1 MRRNPFY
8 ENGQVIGEGYIGR
21 HEEIR
26 NIMRILSQ
34 NSKNGSVV
42 VSGLTRMGKTSLIK
56 NCFDIAEKEGLLEKN
71 RIVTLCVTIST
82 VNNFSRF
89 YKKISDNLY
98 IALEDRDLLDP
109 ILERRFSKIEE
120 CLKSKG
126 GDLIYDLDDSFR
138 AILNRLRK
146 KEIKTVVLLDEFDDA
161 DRAFKYDGVDLST
174 NFQKFRD
181 YVTEA
186 DYNITF
192 ILTSRTDIS
201 VIDAS
206 LPSGSNLRGAFS
218 EIPLTGFTDDE
229 REEFFEKIREC
240 GVALSAD
247 QKKEYIW
254 YAGRSPF
261 LFSKIAYRIMMTDE
275 NLPCEDISISQIVKQ
290 CERDFEAY
298 FDSLIGFMT
307 RDELLSK
314 YIQVFFG
321 PVYDLSKKDIE
332 QLKQY
337 GYIYRIKDDLNFRD
351 MRYFDKTES
360 KLDDVYTYQTL
371 SEYFLE
377 YVRIM
382 VSRDDSLI
390 IWKELID
397 AEKALRR
404 VVEQGLKNT
413 YGSDDWMAMLKDI
426 ALNRTRGFLFDVNKA
441 DTFMKASRMTFGD
454 RVDDNLLAMISIDAL
469 GNIIKAYWNECYR
482 TMFNPPYEE
491 MTTLIRELEQLNKVR
506 NPLAHGAEEYLSIE
520 DKVTVAKYCKKINY
534 VCEKKGSSRKKN
546 K

>member
-8 ENGQVIGEGYIGR
+8 ENGQVVGEGYIGR

-34 NSKNGSVV
+34 NSKNGSIV
-42 VSGLTRMGKTSLIK
+42 VSGLTRMGKTSLVK
-56 NCFDIAEKEGLLEKN
+56 NCFDIAEKNNLLEKN
-71 RIVTLCVTIST
+71 NIVTLSVTVST
-82 VNNFSRF
+82 VNDFSQF
-89 YKKISDNLY
+89 YKRISNNLY
-98 IALEDRDLLDP
+98 MALEDRNLLDS
-109 ILERRFSKIEE
+109 ILERRFSKIEV
-120 CLKSKG
+120 CLKNKDE
-126 GDLIYDLDDSFR
+126 DLIYELDDSFR
-138 AILNRLRK
+138 AILNRLSK
-146 KEIKTVVLLDEFDDA
+146 KGIKTVALLDEFDDA
-161 DRAFKYDGVDLST
+161 RRAFKYDGVGLST

-218 EIPLTGFTDDE
+218 EISLTGFTDDE

-240 GVALSAD
+240 GVTLSPD
-247 QKKEYIW
+247 QKKKYIW

-261 LFSKIAYRIMMTDE
+261 LFSKIASRIMMTDE
-275 NLPCEDISISQIVKQ
+275 NLRSEDISISWIVKQ
-290 CERDFEAY
+290 CKRDFEAY

-314 YIQVFFG
+314 FIQVFFG

-332 QLKQY
+332 LLKQY

-351 MRYFDKTES
+351 MRYFDKAEGD
-360 KLDDVYTYQTL
+360 LDDVYTYQTL

-377 YVRIM
+377 FVRIM
-382 VSRDDSLI
+382 VNRDDSLI

-397 AEKALRR
+397 AEKALRG
-404 VVEQGLKNT
+404 VVEQGLKIT
-413 YGSDDWMAMLKDI
+413 YGPDNWMTSLKEI

-441 DTFMKASRMTFGD
+441 DTFIKASRMTFGD

-469 GNIIKAYWNECYR
+469 GNIIKAYWNECYH

-491 MTTLIRELEQLNKVR
+491 LTTLIRELEQLNKVR
-506 NPLAHGAEEYLSIE
+506 NPLAHGAENYLSIE
-520 DKVTVAKYCKKINY
+520 DKVAAENYCKKINY
-534 VCEKKGSSRKKN
+534 VCNEKNSKKRKK
-546 K
+546 

>member
-8 ENGQVIGEGYIGR
+8 ENGQVVGEGYIGR

-34 NSKNGSVV
+34 NSKNGSIV
-42 VSGLTRMGKTSLIK
+42 VSGLTRMGKTSLVK
-56 NCFDIAEKEGLLEKN
+56 NCFDIAEKNNLLEKN
-71 RIVTLCVTIST
+71 NIVTLSVTVST
-82 VNNFSRF
+82 VNDFSQF
-89 YKKISDNLY
+89 YKRISNNLY
-98 IALEDRDLLDP
+98 MALEDRNLLDS
-109 ILERRFSKIEE
+109 ILERRFSKIEV
-120 CLKSKG
+120 CLKNKDE
-126 GDLIYDLDDSFR
+126 DLIYELDDSFR
-138 AILNRLRK
+138 AILNRLSK
-146 KEIKTVVLLDEFDDA
+146 KGIKTVALLDEFDDA
-161 DRAFKYDGVDLST
+161 RRAFKYDGVGLST

-218 EIPLTGFTDDE
+218 EISLTGFTDDE

-240 GVALSAD
+240 GVTLSPD
-247 QKKEYIW
+247 QKKKYIW

-261 LFSKIAYRIMMTDE
+261 LFSKIASRIMMTDE
-275 NLPCEDISISQIVKQ
+275 NLRSEDISISWIVKQ
-290 CERDFEAY
+290 CKRDFEAY

-314 YIQVFFG
+314 FIQVFFG

-332 QLKQY
+332 LLKQY

-351 MRYFDKTES
+351 MRYFDKAEGD
-360 KLDDVYTYQTL
+360 LDDVYTYQTL

-377 YVRIM
+377 FVRIM
-382 VSRDDSLI
+382 VNRDDSLI

-397 AEKALRR
+397 AEKALRGA
-404 VVEQGLKNT
+404 VEQGLKKT
-413 YGSDDWMAMLKDI
+413 YGPDNWMTTLKEI

-469 GNIIKAYWNECYR
+469 GNIIKAYWNECYH

-491 MTTLIRELEQLNKVR
+491 LTTLIRELEQLNKVR
-506 NPLAHGAEEYLSIE
+506 NPLAHGAENYLSTE
-520 DKVTVAKYCKKINY
+520 DKVAVANYCKKINY
-534 VCEKKGSSRKKN
+534 VCNEKNSKKRKK
-546 K
+546 

>member
-8 ENGQVIGEGYIGR
+8 ENGQVVGEGYIGR

-34 NSKNGSVV
+34 NSKNGSIV
-42 VSGLTRMGKTSLIK
+42 VSGLTRMGKTSLVK
-56 NCFDIAEKEGLLEKN
+56 NCFDIAEKNNLLEKN
-71 RIVTLCVTIST
+71 NIVTLSVTVST
-82 VNNFSRF
+82 VNDFSQF
-89 YKKISDNLY
+89 YKRISNNLY
-98 IALEDRDLLDP
+98 MALEDRNLLDS
-109 ILERRFSKIEE
+109 ILERRFSKIEV
-120 CLKSKG
+120 CLKNKDE
-126 GDLIYDLDDSFR
+126 DLIYELDDSFR
-138 AILNRLRK
+138 AILNRLSK
-146 KEIKTVVLLDEFDDA
+146 KGIKTVALLDEFDDA
-161 DRAFKYDGVDLST
+161 RRAFKYDGVGLST

-218 EIPLTGFTDDE
+218 EISLTGFTDDE

-240 GVALSAD
+240 GVTLSPD
-247 QKKEYIW
+247 QKKKYIW

-261 LFSKIAYRIMMTDE
+261 LFSKIASRIMMTDE
-275 NLPCEDISISQIVKQ
+275 NIRSEDISISRIVKQ
-290 CERDFEAY
+290 CKRDFEAY

-307 RDELLSK
+307 SDELLSK
-314 YIQVFFG
+314 FIQVFFG

-332 QLKQY
+332 LLKQY

-351 MRYFDKTES
+351 MRYFDKAEGD
-360 KLDDVYTYQTL
+360 LDDVYTYQTL

-377 YVRIM
+377 FVRIM
-382 VSRDDSLI
+382 VNRDDSLI

-397 AEKALRR
+397 AEKALRG
-404 VVEQGLKNT
+404 VVEQGLKKT
-413 YGSDDWMAMLKDI
+413 YGPDNWMKTLKEI

-441 DTFMKASRMTFGD
+441 DTFIKASRMTFGD

-469 GNIIKAYWNECYR
+469 GNIIKAYWNECYH

-491 MTTLIRELEQLNKVR
+491 LTTLIRELEQLNKVR
-506 NPLAHGAEEYLSIE
+506 NPLAHGAENYLSTE
-520 DKVTVAKYCKKINY
+520 DKVAVANYCKKINY
-534 VCEKKGSSRKKN
+534 VCNEKNSKKRKK
-546 K
+546 

>member
-8 ENGQVIGEGYIGR
+8 ENGQVVGEGYIGR

-34 NSKNGSVV
+34 NSKNGSIV
-42 VSGLTRMGKTSLIK
+42 VSGLTRMGKTSLVK
-56 NCFDIAEKEGLLEKN
+56 NCFDIAEKNNLLEKN
-71 RIVTLCVTIST
+71 IIVTLSVTVST
-82 VNNFSRF
+82 VNDFSQF
-89 YKKISDNLY
+89 YKRISNNLY
-98 IALEDRDLLDP
+98 MALEDRNLLDS
-109 ILERRFSKIEE
+109 ILERRFSKIEV
-120 CLKSKG
+120 CLKNKDE
-126 GDLIYDLDDSFR
+126 DLIYELDDSFR
-138 AILNRLRK
+138 AILNRLSK
-146 KEIKTVVLLDEFDDA
+146 KGIKTVALLDEFDDA
-161 DRAFKYDGVDLST
+161 RRAFKYDGVGLST

-218 EIPLTGFTDDE
+218 EISLTGFTDDE

-240 GVALSAD
+240 GVTLSPD
-247 QKKEYIW
+247 QKKKYIW

-261 LFSKIAYRIMMTDE
+261 LFSKIASRIMMTDE
-275 NLPCEDISISQIVKQ
+275 NLRSEDISISWIVKQ
-290 CERDFEAY
+290 CKRDFEAY

-314 YIQVFFG
+314 FIQVFFG

-332 QLKQY
+332 LLKQY

-351 MRYFDKTES
+351 MRYFDKAEGD
-360 KLDDVYTYQTL
+360 LDDVYTYQTL

-377 YVRIM
+377 FVRIM
-382 VSRDDSLI
+382 VNRDDSLI

-397 AEKALRR
+397 AEKALRG
-404 VVEQGLKNT
+404 VVEQGLKKT
-413 YGSDDWMAMLKDI
+413 YGPDNWMKTLKEI

-441 DTFMKASRMTFGD
+441 DTFIKASRMTFGD

-469 GNIIKAYWNECYR
+469 GNIIKAYWNECYH

-491 MTTLIRELEQLNKVR
+491 LTTLIRELEQLNKVR
-506 NPLAHGAEEYLSIE
+506 NPLAHGAENYLSIE
-520 DKVTVAKYCKKINY
+520 DKVAAENYCKKINY
-534 VCEKKGSSRKKN
+534 VCNEKNSKKRKK
-546 K
+546 

>member
-8 ENGQVIGEGYIGR
+8 ENGQVVGEGYIGR

-34 NSKNGSVV
+34 NSKNGSIV
-42 VSGLTRMGKTSLIK
+42 VSGLTRMGKTSLVK
-56 NCFDIAEKEGLLEKN
+56 NCFDIAEKNNLLEKN
-71 RIVTLCVTIST
+71 NIVTLSVTVST
-82 VNNFSRF
+82 VNDFSQF
-89 YKKISDNLY
+89 YKRISNNLY
-98 IALEDRDLLDP
+98 MALEDRNLLDS
-109 ILERRFSKIEE
+109 ILERRFSKIEV
-120 CLKSKG
+120 CLKNKDE
-126 GDLIYDLDDSFR
+126 DLIYELDDSFR
-138 AILNRLRK
+138 AILNRLSK
-146 KEIKTVVLLDEFDDA
+146 KGIKTVALLDEFDDA
-161 DRAFKYDGVDLST
+161 RRAFKYDGVGLST

-218 EIPLTGFTDDE
+218 EISLTGFTDDE

-240 GVALSAD
+240 GVTLSPE
-247 QKKEYIW
+247 QKKKYIW

-261 LFSKIAYRIMMTDE
+261 LFSKIASRIMMTDE
-275 NLPCEDISISQIVKQ
+275 SLRSEDISISWIVKQ
-290 CERDFEAY
+290 CKRDFEAY

-314 YIQVFFG
+314 FIQVFFG

-332 QLKQY
+332 LLKQY

-351 MRYFDKTES
+351 MRYFDKAEGD
-360 KLDDVYTYQTL
+360 LDDVYTYQTL

-377 YVRIM
+377 FVRIM
-382 VSRDDSLI
+382 VNRDDSLI

-397 AEKALRR
+397 AEKALRG
-404 VVEQGLKNT
+404 VVEQGLKIT
-413 YGSDDWMAMLKDI
+413 YGPDNWMTSLKEI

-441 DTFMKASRMTFGD
+441 DTFIKASRMTFGD

-469 GNIIKAYWNECYR
+469 GNIIKAYWNECYH

-491 MTTLIRELEQLNKVR
+491 LTTLIRELEQLNKVR
-506 NPLAHGAEEYLSIE
+506 NPLAHGAENYLSTE
-520 DKVTVAKYCKKINY
+520 DKVAVANYCKKINY
-534 VCEKKGSSRKKN
+534 VCNEKNSKKRKK
-546 K
+546 

>member
-8 ENGQVIGEGYIGR
+8 ENGQVVGEGYIGR

-34 NSKNGSVV
+34 NSKNGSIV
-42 VSGLTRMGKTSLIK
+42 VSGLTRMGKTSLVK
-56 NCFDIAEKEGLLEKN
+56 NCFDIAEKNNLLEKN
-71 RIVTLCVTIST
+71 NIVTLSVTVST
-82 VNNFSRF
+82 VNDFSQF
-89 YKKISDNLY
+89 YKRISNNLY
-98 IALEDRDLLDP
+98 MALEDRNLLDS
-109 ILERRFSKIEE
+109 ILERRFSKIEV
-120 CLKSKG
+120 CLKNKDE
-126 GDLIYDLDDSFR
+126 DLIYELDDSFR
-138 AILNRLRK
+138 AILNRLSK
-146 KEIKTVVLLDEFDDA
+146 KGIKTVALLDEFDDA
-161 DRAFKYDGVDLST
+161 RRAFKYDGVGLST

-218 EIPLTGFTDDE
+218 EISLTGFTDDE

-240 GVALSAD
+240 GVTLSPD
-247 QKKEYIW
+247 QKKKYIW

-261 LFSKIAYRIMMTDE
+261 LFSKIASRIMMTDE
-275 NLPCEDISISQIVKQ
+275 NLRSEDISISWIVKQ
-290 CERDFEAY
+290 CKRDFEAY

-314 YIQVFFG
+314 FIQVFFG

-332 QLKQY
+332 LLKQY

-351 MRYFDKTES
+351 MRYFDKAES
-360 KLDDVYTYQTL
+360 DLDDVYTYQTL

-377 YVRIM
+377 FVRIM
-382 VSRDDSLI
+382 VNRDDSLI

-397 AEKALRR
+397 AEKALRG
-404 VVEQGLKNT
+404 VVEQGLKKT
-413 YGSDDWMAMLKDI
+413 YGPDNWMTTLKEI

-441 DTFMKASRMTFGD
+441 DTFIKASRMTFGD

-469 GNIIKAYWNECYR
+469 GNIIKAYWNECYH

-491 MTTLIRELEQLNKVR
+491 LTTLIRELEQLNKVR
-506 NPLAHGAEEYLSIE
+506 NPLAHGAENYLSTE
-520 DKVTVAKYCKKINY
+520 DKVAVKNYCKKINY
-534 VCEKKGSSRKKN
+534 VCNEKNSKKRKK
-546 K
+546 

>member
-8 ENGQVIGEGYIGR
+8 ENGQVVGEGYIGR

-34 NSKNGSVV
+34 NSKNGSIV
-42 VSGLTRMGKTSLIK
+42 VSGLTRMGKTSLVK
-56 NCFDIAEKEGLLEKN
+56 NCFDIAEKNNLLEKN
-71 RIVTLCVTIST
+71 NIVTLSVTVST
-82 VNNFSRF
+82 VNDFSQF
-89 YKKISDNLY
+89 YKRISNNLY
-98 IALEDRDLLDP
+98 MALEDRNLLDS
-109 ILERRFSKIEE
+109 ILERRFSKIEV
-120 CLKSKG
+120 CLKNKDE
-126 GDLIYDLDDSFR
+126 DLIYELDDSFR
-138 AILNRLRK
+138 AILNRLSK
-146 KEIKTVVLLDEFDDA
+146 KGIKTVALLDEFDDA
-161 DRAFKYDGVDLST
+161 RRAFKYDGVGLST

-218 EIPLTGFTDDE
+218 EISLTGFTDDE

-240 GVALSAD
+240 GVTLSPE
-247 QKKEYIW
+247 QKKKYIW

-261 LFSKIAYRIMMTDE
+261 LFSKIASRIMMTDE
-275 NLPCEDISISQIVKQ
+275 SLRSEDISISRIVKQ
-290 CERDFEAY
+290 CKRDFEAY

-332 QLKQY
+332 LLKQY

-351 MRYFDKTES
+351 MRYFDKAES
-360 KLDDVYTYQTL
+360 DLDDVYTYQTL

-377 YVRIM
+377 FVRIM
-382 VSRDDSLI
+382 VNRDDSLI

-397 AEKALRR
+397 AEKALRG
-404 VVEQGLKNT
+404 VVEQGLKKT
-413 YGSDDWMAMLKDI
+413 YGPDNWMTTLKEI

-469 GNIIKAYWNECYR
+469 GNIIKAYWNECYH

-491 MTTLIRELEQLNKVR
+491 LTTLIRELEQLNKVR
-506 NPLAHGAEEYLSIE
+506 NPLAHGAENYLSTE
-520 DKVTVAKYCKKINY
+520 DKVAAENYCKKINY
-534 VCEKKGSSRKKN
+534 VCNEKNSKKRKK
-546 K
+546 

>member
-8 ENGQVIGEGYIGR
+8 ENGQVVGEGYIGR

-34 NSKNGSVV
+34 NSKNGSIV
-42 VSGLTRMGKTSLIK
+42 VSGLTRMGKTSLVK
-56 NCFDIAEKEGLLEKN
+56 NCFDIAEKNNLLEKN
-71 RIVTLCVTIST
+71 NIVTLSVTVST
-82 VNNFSRF
+82 VNDFSQF
-89 YKKISDNLY
+89 YKRISNNLY
-98 IALEDRDLLDP
+98 MALEDRNLLDS
-109 ILERRFSKIEE
+109 ILERRFSKIEV
-120 CLKSKG
+120 CLKNKDE
-126 GDLIYDLDDSFR
+126 DLIYELDDSFR
-138 AILNRLRK
+138 AILNRLSK
-146 KEIKTVVLLDEFDDA
+146 KGIKTVALLDEFDDA
-161 DRAFKYDGVDLST
+161 RRAFKYDGVGLST

-218 EIPLTGFTDDE
+218 EISLTGFTDDE

-240 GVALSAD
+240 GVTLSPE
-247 QKKEYIW
+247 QKKKYIW

-261 LFSKIAYRIMMTDE
+261 LFSKIASRIMMTDE
-275 NLPCEDISISQIVKQ
+275 NLRSEDISISWIVKQ
-290 CERDFEAY
+290 CKRDFEAY

-314 YIQVFFG
+314 FIQVFFG

-332 QLKQY
+332 LLKQY

-351 MRYFDKTES
+351 MRYFDKAEGD
-360 KLDDVYTYQTL
+360 LDDVYTYQTL

-377 YVRIM
+377 FVRIM
-382 VSRDDSLI
+382 VNRDDSLI

-397 AEKALRR
+397 AEKALRG
-404 VVEQGLKNT
+404 VVEQGLKIT
-413 YGSDDWMAMLKDI
+413 YGPDNWMKTLKEI

-441 DTFMKASRMTFGD
+441 DTFIKASRMTFGD

-469 GNIIKAYWNECYR
+469 GNIIKAYWNECYH

-491 MTTLIRELEQLNKVR
+491 LTTLIRELEQLNKVR
-506 NPLAHGAEEYLSIE
+506 NPLAHGAENYLSTE
-520 DKVTVAKYCKKINY
+520 DKVAVKNYCKKINY
-534 VCEKKGSSRKKN
+534 VCNEKNSKKRKK
-546 K
+546 

>member
-8 ENGQVIGEGYIGR
+8 ENGQVVGEGYIGR

-34 NSKNGSVV
+34 NSKNGSIV
-42 VSGLTRMGKTSLIK
+42 VSGLTRMGKTSLVK
-56 NCFDIAEKEGLLEKN
+56 NCFDIAEKNNLLEKN
-71 RIVTLCVTIST
+71 NIVTLSVTVST
-82 VNNFSRF
+82 VNDFSQF
-89 YKKISDNLY
+89 YKRISNNLY
-98 IALEDRDLLDP
+98 MALEDRNLLDS
-109 ILERRFSKIEE
+109 ILERRFSKIEV
-120 CLKSKG
+120 CLKNKDE
-126 GDLIYDLDDSFR
+126 DLIYELDDSFR
-138 AILNRLRK
+138 AILNRLSK
-146 KEIKTVVLLDEFDDA
+146 KGIKTVALLDEFDDA
-161 DRAFKYDGVDLST
+161 RRAFKYDGVGLST

-218 EIPLTGFTDDE
+218 EISLTGFTDDE

-240 GVALSAD
+240 GVTLSQE
-247 QKKEYIW
+247 QKKKYIW

-261 LFSKIAYRIMMTDE
+261 LFSKIASRIMMTDE
-275 NLPCEDISISQIVKQ
+275 NIRSEDISISQIVKQ
-290 CERDFEAY
+290 CKRDFEAY

-314 YIQVFFG
+314 FIQVFFG

-332 QLKQY
+332 LLKQY

-351 MRYFDKTES
+351 MRYFDKAES
-360 KLDDVYTYQTL
+360 DLDDVYTYQTL

-377 YVRIM
+377 FVRIM
-382 VSRDDSLI
+382 VNRDDSLI

-397 AEKALRR
+397 AEKALRG
-404 VVEQGLKNT
+404 VVEQGLKIT
-413 YGSDDWMAMLKDI
+413 YGPDNWMTSLKEI

-441 DTFMKASRMTFGD
+441 DTFIKASRMTFGD

-469 GNIIKAYWNECYR
+469 GNIIKAYWNECYH

-491 MTTLIRELEQLNKVR
+491 LTTLIRELEQLNKVR
-506 NPLAHGAEEYLSIE
+506 NPLAHGAENYLSTE
-520 DKVTVAKYCKKINY
+520 DKVAVKNYCKKINY
-534 VCEKKGSSRKKN
+534 VCNEKNSKKRKK
-546 K
+546 

>member
-8 ENGQVIGEGYIGR
+8 ENGQVVGEGYIGR

-34 NSKNGSVV
+34 NSKNGSIV
-42 VSGLTRMGKTSLIK
+42 VSGLTRMGKTSLVK
-56 NCFDIAEKEGLLEKN
+56 NCFDIAEKNNLLEKN
-71 RIVTLCVTIST
+71 NIVTLSVTVST
-82 VNNFSRF
+82 VNDFSQF
-89 YKKISDNLY
+89 YKRISNNLY
-98 IALEDRDLLDP
+98 MALEDRNLLDS
-109 ILERRFSKIEE
+109 ILERRFSKIEV
-120 CLKSKG
+120 CLKNKDE
-126 GDLIYDLDDSFR
+126 DLIYELDDSFR
-138 AILNRLRK
+138 AILNRLSK
-146 KEIKTVVLLDEFDDA
+146 KGIKTVALLDEFDDA
-161 DRAFKYDGVDLST
+161 RRAFKYDGVGLST

-218 EIPLTGFTDDE
+218 EISLTGFTDDE

-240 GVALSAD
+240 GVTLSPD
-247 QKKEYIW
+247 QKKKYIW

-261 LFSKIAYRIMMTDE
+261 LFSKIASRIMMTDE
-275 NLPCEDISISQIVKQ
+275 NLRSEDISISWIVKQ
-290 CERDFEAY
+290 CKRDFEAY

-314 YIQVFFG
+314 FIQVFFG

-332 QLKQY
+332 LLKQY

-351 MRYFDKTES
+351 MRYFDKAES
-360 KLDDVYTYQTL
+360 DLDDVYTYQTL

-377 YVRIM
+377 FVRIM
-382 VSRDDSLI
+382 VNRDDSLI

-397 AEKALRR
+397 AEKALRG
-404 VVEQGLKNT
+404 VVEQGLKIT
-413 YGSDDWMAMLKDI
+413 YGPDNWMTSLKEI

-441 DTFMKASRMTFGD
+441 DTFIKASRMTFGD

-469 GNIIKAYWNECYR
+469 GNIIKAYWNECYH

-491 MTTLIRELEQLNKVR
+491 LTTLIRELEQLNKVR
-506 NPLAHGAEEYLSIE
+506 NPLAHGAENYLSTE
-520 DKVTVAKYCKKINY
+520 DKVAVKNYCKKINY
-534 VCEKKGSSRKKN
+534 VCNEKNSKKRKK
-546 K
+546 

>member
-8 ENGQVIGEGYIGR
+8 ENGQVVGEGYIGR

-34 NSKNGSVV
+34 NSKNGSIV
-42 VSGLTRMGKTSLIK
+42 VSGLTRMGKTSLVK
-56 NCFDIAEKEGLLEKN
+56 NCFDIAEKNNLLEKN
-71 RIVTLCVTIST
+71 NIVTLSVTVST
-82 VNNFSRF
+82 VNDFSQF
-89 YKKISDNLY
+89 YKRISNNLY
-98 IALEDRDLLDP
+98 MALEDRNLLDS
-109 ILERRFSKIEE
+109 ILERRFSKIEV
-120 CLKSKG
+120 CLKNKDE
-126 GDLIYDLDDSFR
+126 DLIYELDDSFR
-138 AILNRLRK
+138 AILNRLSK
-146 KEIKTVVLLDEFDDA
+146 KGIKTVALLDEFDDA
-161 DRAFKYDGVDLST
+161 RRAFKYDGVGLST

-218 EIPLTGFTDDE
+218 EISLTGFTDDE

-240 GVALSAD
+240 GVTLSPE
-247 QKKEYIW
+247 QKKKYIW

-261 LFSKIAYRIMMTDE
+261 LFSKIASRIMMTDE
-275 NLPCEDISISQIVKQ
+275 NLRSEDISISWIVKQ
-290 CERDFEAY
+290 CKRDFEAY

-314 YIQVFFG
+314 FIQVFFG

-332 QLKQY
+332 LLKQY

-351 MRYFDKTES
+351 MRYFDKAES
-360 KLDDVYTYQTL
+360 DLDDVYTYQTL

-377 YVRIM
+377 FVRIM
-382 VSRDDSLI
+382 VNRDDSLI

-397 AEKALRR
+397 AEKALRG
-404 VVEQGLKNT
+404 VVEQGLKKT
-413 YGSDDWMAMLKDI
+413 YGPDNWMTTLKEI

-441 DTFMKASRMTFGD
+441 DTFIKASRMTFGD

-469 GNIIKAYWNECYR
+469 GNIIKAYWNECYH

-491 MTTLIRELEQLNKVR
+491 LTTLIRELEQLNKVR
-506 NPLAHGAEEYLSIE
+506 NPLAHGAENYLSTE
-520 DKVTVAKYCKKINY
+520 DKVAVKNYCKKINY
-534 VCEKKGSSRKKN
+534 VCNEKNSKKRKK
-546 K
+546 

>member
-8 ENGQVIGEGYIGR
+8 ENGQVVGEGYIGR

-34 NSKNGSVV
+34 NSKNGSIV
-42 VSGLTRMGKTSLIK
+42 VSGLTRMGKTSLVK
-56 NCFDIAEKEGLLEKN
+56 NCFDIAEKNNLLEKN
-71 RIVTLCVTIST
+71 NIVTLSVTVST
-82 VNNFSRF
+82 VNDFSQF
-89 YKKISDNLY
+89 YKRISNNLY
-98 IALEDRDLLDP
+98 MALEDRNLLDS
-109 ILERRFSKIEE
+109 ILERRFSKIEV
-120 CLKSKG
+120 CLKNKDE
-126 GDLIYDLDDSFR
+126 DLIYELDDSFR
-138 AILNRLRK
+138 AILNRLSK
-146 KEIKTVVLLDEFDDA
+146 KGIKTVALLDEFDDA
-161 DRAFKYDGVDLST
+161 RRAFKYDGVGLST

-218 EIPLTGFTDDE
+218 EISLTGFTDDE

-240 GVALSAD
+240 GVTLSPD
-247 QKKEYIW
+247 QKKKYIW

-261 LFSKIAYRIMMTDE
+261 LFSKIASRIMMTDE
-275 NLPCEDISISQIVKQ
+275 NLQSEDISIAWIVKQ
-290 CERDFEAY
+290 CKRDFEAY

-314 YIQVFFG
+314 FIQVFFG

-332 QLKQY
+332 LLKQY

-351 MRYFDKTES
+351 MRYFDKAEGD
-360 KLDDVYTYQTL
+360 LDDVYTYQTL

-377 YVRIM
+377 FVRIM
-382 VSRDDSLI
+382 VNRDDSLI

-397 AEKALRR
+397 AEKALRG
-404 VVEQGLKNT
+404 VVEQGLKIT
-413 YGSDDWMAMLKDI
+413 YGPDNWMTSLKEI

-469 GNIIKAYWNECYR
+469 GNIIKAYWNECYH

-491 MTTLIRELEQLNKVR
+491 LTTLIRELEQLNKVR
-506 NPLAHGAEEYLSIE
+506 NPLAHGAENYLSTE
-520 DKVTVAKYCKKINY
+520 DKVAVANYCKKINY
-534 VCEKKGSSRKKN
+534 VCNEKNSKKRKK
-546 K
+546 

>member
-8 ENGQVIGEGYIGR
+8 ENGQVVGEGYIGR

-34 NSKNGSVV
+34 NSKNGSIV
-42 VSGLTRMGKTSLIK
+42 VSGLTRMGKTSLVK
-56 NCFDIAEKEGLLEKN
+56 NCFDIAEKNNLLEKN
-71 RIVTLCVTIST
+71 NIVTLSVTVST
-82 VNNFSRF
+82 VNDFSQF
-89 YKKISDNLY
+89 YKRISNNLY
-98 IALEDRDLLDP
+98 MALEDRNLLDS
-109 ILERRFSKIEE
+109 ILERRFSKIEV
-120 CLKSKG
+120 CLKNKDE
-126 GDLIYDLDDSFR
+126 DLIYELDDSFR
-138 AILNRLRK
+138 AILNRLSK
-146 KEIKTVVLLDEFDDA
+146 KGIKTVALLDEFDDA
-161 DRAFKYDGVDLST
+161 RRAFKYDGVGLST

-218 EIPLTGFTDDE
+218 EISLTGFTDDE

-240 GVALSAD
+240 GVTLSPD
-247 QKKEYIW
+247 QKKKYIW

-261 LFSKIAYRIMMTDE
+261 LFSKIASRIMMTDE
-275 NLPCEDISISQIVKQ
+275 NLRSEDISISWIVKQ
-290 CERDFEAY
+290 CKRDFEAY

-314 YIQVFFG
+314 FIQVFFG

-332 QLKQY
+332 LLKQY

-351 MRYFDKTES
+351 MRYFDKAEGD
-360 KLDDVYTYQTL
+360 LDDVYTYQTL

-377 YVRIM
+377 FVRIM
-382 VSRDDSLI
+382 VNRDDSLI

-397 AEKALRR
+397 AEKALRGA
-404 VVEQGLKNT
+404 VEQGLKKT
-413 YGSDDWMAMLKDI
+413 YGPDNWMTSLKEI

-469 GNIIKAYWNECYR
+469 GNIIKAYWNECYH

-491 MTTLIRELEQLNKVR
+491 LTTLIRELEQLNKVR
-506 NPLAHGAEEYLSIE
+506 NPLAHGAENYLSTE
-520 DKVTVAKYCKKINY
+520 DKVAVANYCKKINY
-534 VCEKKGSSRKKN
+534 VCNEKNSKKRKK
-546 K
+546 

>member
-8 ENGQVIGEGYIGR
+8 ENGQVVGEGYIGR

-34 NSKNGSVV
+34 NSKNGSIV
-42 VSGLTRMGKTSLIK
+42 VSGLTRMGKTSLVK
-56 NCFDIAEKEGLLEKN
+56 NCFDIAEKNNLLEKN
-71 RIVTLCVTIST
+71 NIVTLSVTVST
-82 VNNFSRF
+82 VNDFSQF
-89 YKKISDNLY
+89 YKRISNNLY
-98 IALEDRDLLDP
+98 MALEDRNLLDS
-109 ILERRFSKIEE
+109 ILERRFSKIEV
-120 CLKSKG
+120 CLKNKDE
-126 GDLIYDLDDSFR
+126 DLIYELDDSFR
-138 AILNRLRK
+138 AILNRLSK
-146 KEIKTVVLLDEFDDA
+146 KGIKTVALLDEFDDA
-161 DRAFKYDGVDLST
+161 RRAFKYDGVGLST

-218 EIPLTGFTDDE
+218 EISLTGFTDDE

-240 GVALSAD
+240 GVTLSPD
-247 QKKEYIW
+247 QKKKYIW

-261 LFSKIAYRIMMTDE
+261 LFSKIASRIMMTDE
-275 NLPCEDISISQIVKQ
+275 NLRSEDISISWIVKQ
-290 CERDFEAY
+290 CKRDFEAY

-314 YIQVFFG
+314 FIQVFFG

-332 QLKQY
+332 LLKQY

-351 MRYFDKTES
+351 MRYFDKAES
-360 KLDDVYTYQTL
+360 DLDDVYTYQTL

-377 YVRIM
+377 FVRIM
-382 VSRDDSLI
+382 VNRDDSLI

-397 AEKALRR
+397 AEKALRG
-404 VVEQGLKNT
+404 VVEQGLKKT
-413 YGSDDWMAMLKDI
+413 YGPDNWMTTLKEI

-441 DTFMKASRMTFGD
+441 DTFIKASRMTFGD

-469 GNIIKAYWNECYR
+469 GNIIKAYWNECYH

-491 MTTLIRELEQLNKVR
+491 LTTLIRELEQLNKVR
-506 NPLAHGAEEYLSIE
+506 NPLAHGAENYLSTE
-520 DKVTVAKYCKKINY
+520 DKVAAENYCKKINY
-534 VCEKKGSSRKKN
+534 VCNEKNSKKRKK
-546 K
+546 

>member
-8 ENGQVIGEGYIGR
+8 ENGQVVGEGYIGR

-34 NSKNGSVV
+34 NSKNGSIV
-42 VSGLTRMGKTSLIK
+42 VSGLTRMGKTSLVK
-56 NCFDIAEKEGLLEKN
+56 NCFDIAEKNNLLEKN
-71 RIVTLCVTIST
+71 NIVTLSVTVST
-82 VNNFSRF
+82 VNDFSQF
-89 YKKISDNLY
+89 YKRISNNLY
-98 IALEDRDLLDP
+98 MALEDRNLLDS
-109 ILERRFSKIEE
+109 ILERRFSKIEV
-120 CLKSKG
+120 CLKNKDE
-126 GDLIYDLDDSFR
+126 DLIYELDDSFR
-138 AILNRLRK
+138 AILNRLSK
-146 KEIKTVVLLDEFDDA
+146 KGIKTVALLDEFDDA
-161 DRAFKYDGVDLST
+161 RRAFKYDGVGLST

-218 EIPLTGFTDDE
+218 EISLTGFTDDE

-240 GVALSAD
+240 GVTLSPE
-247 QKKEYIW
+247 QKKKYIW

-261 LFSKIAYRIMMTDE
+261 LFSKIASRIMMTDE
-275 NLPCEDISISQIVKQ
+275 SLRSEDISISWIVKQ
-290 CERDFEAY
+290 CKRDFEAY

-314 YIQVFFG
+314 FIQVFFG

-332 QLKQY
+332 LLKQY

-351 MRYFDKTES
+351 MRYFDKAEGD
-360 KLDDVYTYQTL
+360 LDDVYTYQTL

-377 YVRIM
+377 FVRIM
-382 VSRDDSLI
+382 VNRDDSLI

-397 AEKALRR
+397 AEKALRG
-404 VVEQGLKNT
+404 VVEQGLKIT
-413 YGSDDWMAMLKDI
+413 YGPDNWMKTLKEI

-469 GNIIKAYWNECYR
+469 GNIIKAYWNECYH

-491 MTTLIRELEQLNKVR
+491 LTTLIRELEQLNKVR
-506 NPLAHGAEEYLSIE
+506 NPLAHGAENYLSTE
-520 DKVTVAKYCKKINY
+520 DKVAAENYCKKINY
-534 VCEKKGSSRKKN
+534 VCNEKNSKKRKK
-546 K
+546 

>member
-8 ENGQVIGEGYIGR
+8 ENGQVVGEGYIGR

-34 NSKNGSVV
+34 NSKNGSIV
-42 VSGLTRMGKTSLIK
+42 VSGLTRMGKTSLVK
-56 NCFDIAEKEGLLEKN
+56 NCFDIAEKNNLLEKN
-71 RIVTLCVTIST
+71 NIVTLSVTVST
-82 VNNFSRF
+82 VNDFSQF
-89 YKKISDNLY
+89 YKRISNNLY
-98 IALEDRDLLDP
+98 MALEDRNLLDS
-109 ILERRFSKIEE
+109 ILERRFSKIEV
-120 CLKSKG
+120 CLKNKDE
-126 GDLIYDLDDSFR
+126 DLIYELDDSFR
-138 AILNRLRK
+138 AILNRLSK
-146 KEIKTVVLLDEFDDA
+146 KGIKTVALLDEFDDA
-161 DRAFKYDGVDLST
+161 RRAFKYDGVGLST

-218 EIPLTGFTDDE
+218 EISLTGFTDDE

-240 GVALSAD
+240 GVTLSPE
-247 QKKEYIW
+247 QKKKYIW

-261 LFSKIAYRIMMTDE
+261 LFSKIASRIMMTDE
-275 NLPCEDISISQIVKQ
+275 SLRSEDISISWIVKQ
-290 CERDFEAY
+290 CKRDFEAY

-314 YIQVFFG
+314 FIQVFFG

-332 QLKQY
+332 LLKQY

-351 MRYFDKTES
+351 MRYFDKAEGD
-360 KLDDVYTYQTL
+360 LDDVYTYQTL

-377 YVRIM
+377 FVRIM
-382 VSRDDSLI
+382 VNRDDSLI

-397 AEKALRR
+397 AEKALRG
-404 VVEQGLKNT
+404 VVEQGLKIT
-413 YGSDDWMAMLKDI
+413 YGPDNWMKTLKEI

-441 DTFMKASRMTFGD
+441 DTFIKASRMTFGD

-469 GNIIKAYWNECYR
+469 GNIIKAYWNECYH

-491 MTTLIRELEQLNKVR
+491 LTTLIRELEQLNKVR
-506 NPLAHGAEEYLSIE
+506 NPLAHGAENYLSTE
-520 DKVTVAKYCKKINY
+520 DKVAVKNYCKKINY
-534 VCEKKGSSRKKN
+534 VCNEKNSKKRKK
-546 K
+546 

>member
-8 ENGQVIGEGYIGR
+8 ENGQVVGEGYIGR

-34 NSKNGSVV
+34 NSKNGSIV
-42 VSGLTRMGKTSLIK
+42 VSGLTRMGKTSLVK
-56 NCFDIAEKEGLLEKN
+56 NCFDIAEKNNLLEKN
-71 RIVTLCVTIST
+71 NIVTLSVTVST
-82 VNNFSRF
+82 VNDFSQF
-89 YKKISDNLY
+89 YKRISNNLY
-98 IALEDRDLLDP
+98 MALEDRNLLDS
-109 ILERRFSKIEE
+109 ILERRFSKIEV
-120 CLKSKG
+120 CLKNKDE
-126 GDLIYDLDDSFR
+126 DLIYELDDSFR
-138 AILNRLRK
+138 AILNRLSK
-146 KEIKTVVLLDEFDDA
+146 KGIKTVALLDEFDDA
-161 DRAFKYDGVDLST
+161 RRAFKYDGVGLST

-218 EIPLTGFTDDE
+218 EISLTGFTDDE

-240 GVALSAD
+240 GVTLSPE
-247 QKKEYIW
+247 QKKKYIW

-261 LFSKIAYRIMMTDE
+261 LFSKIASRIMMTDE
-275 NLPCEDISISQIVKQ
+275 NLRSEDISISWIVKQ
-290 CERDFEAY
+290 CKRDFEAY

-314 YIQVFFG
+314 FIQVFFG

-332 QLKQY
+332 LLKQY

-351 MRYFDKTES
+351 MRYFDKAEGD
-360 KLDDVYTYQTL
+360 LDDVYTYQTL

-377 YVRIM
+377 FVRIM
-382 VSRDDSLI
+382 VNRDDSLI

-397 AEKALRR
+397 AEKALRG
-404 VVEQGLKNT
+404 VVEQGLKKT
-413 YGSDDWMAMLKDI
+413 YGPDNWMKTLKEI

-441 DTFMKASRMTFGD
+441 DTFIKASRMTFGD

-469 GNIIKAYWNECYR
+469 GNIIKAYWNECYH

-491 MTTLIRELEQLNKVR
+491 LTTLIRELEQLNKVR
-506 NPLAHGAEEYLSIE
+506 NPLAHGAENYLSIE
-520 DKVTVAKYCKKINY
+520 DKVAAENYCKKINY
-534 VCEKKGSSRKKN
+534 VCNEKNSKKRKK
-546 K
+546 

>member
-8 ENGQVIGEGYIGR
+8 ENGQVVGEGYIGR

-34 NSKNGSVV
+34 NSKNGSIV
-42 VSGLTRMGKTSLIK
+42 VSGLTRMGKTSLVK
-56 NCFDIAEKEGLLEKN
+56 NCFDIAEKNNLLEKN
-71 RIVTLCVTIST
+71 NIVTLSVTVST
-82 VNNFSRF
+82 VNDFSQF
-89 YKKISDNLY
+89 YKRISNNLY
-98 IALEDRDLLDP
+98 MALEDRNLLDS
-109 ILERRFSKIEE
+109 ILERRFSKIEV
-120 CLKSKG
+120 CLKNKDE
-126 GDLIYDLDDSFR
+126 DLIYELDDSFR
-138 AILNRLRK
+138 AILNRLSK
-146 KEIKTVVLLDEFDDA
+146 KGIKTVALLDEFDDA
-161 DRAFKYDGVDLST
+161 RRAFKYDGVGLST

-218 EIPLTGFTDDE
+218 EISLTGFTDDE

-240 GVALSAD
+240 GVTLSPD
-247 QKKEYIW
+247 QKKKYIW

-261 LFSKIAYRIMMTDE
+261 LFSKIASRIMMTDE
-275 NLPCEDISISQIVKQ
+275 NLRSEDISISWIVKQ
-290 CERDFEAY
+290 CKRDFEAY

-314 YIQVFFG
+314 FIQVFFG

-332 QLKQY
+332 LLKQY

-351 MRYFDKTES
+351 MRYFDKAES
-360 KLDDVYTYQTL
+360 DLDDVYTYQTL

-377 YVRIM
+377 FVRIM
-382 VSRDDSLI
+382 VNRDDSLI

-397 AEKALRR
+397 AEKALRG
-404 VVEQGLKNT
+404 VVEQGLKIT
-413 YGSDDWMAMLKDI
+413 YGPDNWMTSLKEI

-441 DTFMKASRMTFGD
+441 DTFIKASRMTFGD

-469 GNIIKAYWNECYR
+469 GNII
-482 TMFNPPYEE
+482 
-491 MTTLIRELEQLNKVR
+491 TTLIRELEQLNKVR
-506 NPLAHGAEEYLSIE
+506 NPLAHGAENYLSTE
-520 DKVTVAKYCKKINY
+520 DKVAVKNYCKKINY
-534 VCEKKGSSRKKN
+534 VCNEKNSKKRKK
-546 K
+546 